1 MAQLFSTIFK
11 TTIYEIYFVHRS
23 CYSCD
28 RLAIGRFCIQCKGP
42 DTHIAG
48 IGYYII
54 TAGSYT
60 QVLIRACFTAQKKSC
75 IIDAALKYLYWVI
88 KQFFLCHSKHTLLQI
103 YKADRLFYY
112 SIFRGGWHI
121 RHLRI
126 ECAYKV
132 YLHVGVFI
140 CQEGGQFPTYTIR

>member
-48 IGYYII
+48 IGCYII

-60 QVLIRACFTAQKKSC
+60 QVLIRACFTTQKKSC

-88 KQFFLCHSKHTLLQI
+88 KQFFYATPKTRCSRSTKLMG
-103 YKADRLFYY
+103 F
-112 SIFRGGWHI
+112 SIT
-121 RHLRI
+121 
-126 ECAYKV
+126 V
-132 YLHVGVFI
+132 YL
-140 CQEGGQFPTYTIR
+140 EAGGIFGT